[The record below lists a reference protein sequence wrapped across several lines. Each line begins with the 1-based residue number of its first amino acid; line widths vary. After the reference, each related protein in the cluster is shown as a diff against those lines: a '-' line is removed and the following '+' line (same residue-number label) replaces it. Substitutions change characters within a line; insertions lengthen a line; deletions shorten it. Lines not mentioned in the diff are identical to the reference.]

1 MPVKS
6 SPTHY
11 ILRLSGNP
19 ICWGQLSHE
28 RDLIR
33 SSLKTPH
40 CPCTIKRTSYTCTIY
55 RTIQDHSMRVVN
67 FSDARKRLKSV
78 LDQVVEDSDC
88 TVISRRD
95 AEDAV
100 VMSLNHF
107 NALMET
113 VHLLRSP
120 ANAAHL
126 AKSIAQYRSGKIE
139 NHGLVDD

>member
-1 MPVKS
+1 
-6 SPTHY
+6 
-11 ILRLSGNP
+11 
-19 ICWGQLSHE
+19 
-28 RDLIR
+28 
-33 SSLKTPH
+33 
-40 CPCTIKRTSYTCTIY
+40 
-55 RTIQDHSMRVVN
+55 MRVVN
-67 FSDARKRLKSV
+67 FSDARNRLKSV
-78 LDQVVEDSDC
+78 LDQVVDDSDC

-100 VMSLNHF
+100 VMSLDYF

-139 NHGLVDD
+139 NHRLVDD